1 MLVKPNINSIRSGH
15 MAKKVEEMKFCEH
28 CNKETLHV
36 VREDA
41 LEIEFLC
48 TECNEQ
54 SDVIKTFF

>member
-1 MLVKPNINSIRSGH
+1 

-28 CNKETLHV
+28 CNKKTLHV